1 MTCCV
6 FVYAQTKVV
15 GGKYTSTRSTSKMGN
30 ILTATGW
37 DLLMNE
43 LDNDAIPDGA
53 VMAFNLT
60 ECPEGWTPYER
71 AVGKFI
77 LGLDNWNPWDI
88 WGNKEVLL
96 QSNNLP
102 AHQHFIRMGV
112 QGGFWGNGN
121 TRPVVVDWHSA
132 KYPRVWNGLDP
143 YNNEDN
149 IPAYGMEWFMKNTKY
164 PANNGYSDNWRY
176 GVKTSPQAFED
187 SIMWVENTQPFD
199 VMNPYVKLLYCIK
212 GVWYEWQEP
221 CNRYYP
227 NGTPVPRDQYG
238 SCQILEMNKGDN
250 TIYVYNSDGTLSTT
264 AIVVG
269 NTYEA
274 FFMAGGNGYKVAMS
288 PCQNGKF
295 VGYDGWWYQ
304 LGLDCRG
311 TGTYSVTSLVKK
323 SKYFE

>member
-15 GGKYTSTRSTSKMGN
+15 GGKYTQTRSTSKMGN

-96 QSNNLP
+96 QSKNLP
-102 AHQHFIRMGV
+102 AHQHFIRMAP
-112 QGGFWGNGN
+112 QGKFWENAH
-121 TRPVVVDWHSA
+121 TRPVVVDWNTRKFPLAWKEMSNHNWEGDCYESVGEDWSMKCA
-132 KYPRVWNGLDP
+132 SDP
-143 YNNEDN
+143 ADN
-149 IPAYGMEWFMKNTKY
+149 HFT
-164 PANNGYSDNWRY
+164 DNWKY
-176 GVKTSPQAFED
+176 GVKTSPDIAGVDDQKQVD
-187 SIMWVENTQPFD
+187 I
-199 VMNPYVKLLYCIK
+199 MNPYVKLLYCIK
-212 GVWYEWQEP
+212 VVWYEQEP

-227 NGTPVPRDQYG
+227 NGKSVPRDQYG
-238 SCQILEMNKGDN
+238 SCQTLEMNRGDN
-250 TIYVYNSDGTLSTT
+250 TIYVYNSDGTFSTM
-264 AIVVG
+264 AQIVG
-269 NTYEA
+269 KTID
-274 FFMAGGNGYKVAMS
+274 FFNAGGSGYKVGMGS
-288 PCQNGKF
+288 CLNGKF
-295 VGYDGWWYQ
+295 VGYNGWWYQ
-304 LGLDCRG
+304 LGLDCSG